1 MRKSV
6 SARVGALAVAAM
18 ATATLVATAT
28 PASAGTNG
36 QQIAWHNNSNIAQ
49 SFKISG
55 YNNDNEWNEGC
66 FRLYYF
72 NETSKAAAGWWWKY
86 DVNLQ
91 SYSSTDCS
99 SNTRLWHTTVNV
111 PKSQSGDWVTVQGY

>member
-1 MRKSV
+1 MRKSI
-6 SARVGALAVAAM
+6 SARFGALAVAAM

-36 QQIAWHNNSNIAQ
+36 QQIKWHNNSNIAQ
-49 SFKISG
+49 SYKISG

-72 NETSKAAAGWWWKY
+72 NEYSTAAAGWWWKY
-86 DVNLQ
+86 NVNVQ

-99 SNTRLWHTTVNV
+99 SNTRLWYDTVNV
-111 PKSQSGDWVTVQGY
+111 PKSQSGDWVTIQGY